1 MKRLPGAEVAAPRLE
16 ATVFGSLALAG
27 LAAILLTTASYA
39 RYVEGRDAAVAVLE
53 GKPSLESPV
62 PANAT
67 LTSPTNVTRIEM
79 KAIVA
84 AHPGKA

>member
-1 MKRLPGAEVAAPRLE
+1 MKRLPGAEIAAPRLE

-53 GKPSLESPV
+53 GRLRLES

-67 LTSPTNVTRIEM
+67 LTSPTNVTRIET

-84 AHPGKA
+84 AHPGKV

>member
-1 MKRLPGAEVAAPRLE
+1 MKRLPGAEDAAPRLE

-39 RYVEGRDAAVAVLE
+39 RYVEGRDAAVAILE
-53 GKPSLESPV
+53 GRPSLES

-67 LTSPTNVTRIEM
+67 LTSPTNVTRIET

-84 AHPGKA
+84 AHPGKV

>member
-39 RYVEGRDAAVAVLE
+39 RYVEERDAAVAILE
-53 GKPSLESPV
+53 GKLGLEP
-62 PANAT
+62 PATANAT
-67 LTSPTNVTRIEM
+67 LTSPTNVTRIET

-84 AHPGKA
+84 AHPGKV